1 MPVLDGNFEAFVTN
15 LGKYNEG
22 ALVGE
27 WVKFPTTQ
35 EEMQKV
41 FERIGIGSKDE
52 FGQVYEELFI
62 TDYECP
68 LHGVYDVLG
77 EYESLDKLN
86 YLAGR
91 LEELDKWDQE
101 KLVAIMD
108 SGCDEVGDIDDLINL
123 TYNLD
128 CYDFIPDIHDASD
141 LGYYY
146 VHDAGIYDVRIERI
160 RGDLTDHYSPNEKV
174 LRLSDSVYGS
184 TSVAAIGVAA
194 HECGHAIQHQE
205 GYAPLKLRSFSVP
218 LANIGSR
225 LSWPIIVLGLILGWS
240 GLLEIGILLFVFVVA
255 FQLITLPVE
264 FDASHRAIRILEAK
278 QLFGDQELQGA
289 KKVLTAA
296 ALTYVAALASA
307 ILQLV
312 RLILISRR
320 NDD

>member
-1 MPVLDGNFEAFVTN
+1 MPYYFYDATYILVLI
-15 LGKYNEG
+15 G
-22 ALVGE
+22 ALISMIAS
-27 WVKFPTTQ
+27 WNVKNTFRTYSRVWNSRNIPSQ
-35 EEMQKV
+35 
-41 FERIGIGSKDE
+41 
-52 FGQVYEELFI
+52 
-62 TDYECP
+62 
-68 LHGVYDVLG
+68 
-77 EYESLDKLN
+77 
-86 YLAGR
+86 
-91 LEELDKWDQE
+91 
-101 KLVAIMD
+101 
-108 SGCDEVGDIDDLINL
+108 DIAQMIL
-123 TYNLD
+123 
-128 CYDFIPDIHDASD
+128 
-141 LGYYY
+141 
-146 VHDAGIYDVRIERI
+146 HDAGIYDVRIERI

-278 QLFGDQELQGA
+278 QLFGDKELQGA